1 VGYYES
7 KVETDMAALELD
19 TDVVALKLEMGA
31 AALDLETEI
40 DVSHE
45 I

>member
-1 VGYYES
+1 VGYCES
-7 KVETDMAALELD
+7 KVETDVAALELD